1 VEKQA
6 NGADILQRQNTDNS
20 PSRLVFGLFAM
31 TERPLLLF
39 SRFETHSYRQ
49 TLEKIK
55 IDDFK
60 HGE

>member
-6 NGADILQRQNTDNS
+6 NGADVLQRQNTDNS
-20 PSRLVFGLFAM
+20 SSRLVFAM

-39 SRFETHSYRQ
+39 SSFETHSYRQ